1 MQRSRSRSIQ
11 LHPTRVC
18 NLRCRHCYSLSGPD
32 QRGALDPAVIDALLV
47 DGRRQGFE
55 LLSISGGEPLLWRD
69 LEATL
74 GRARALG
81 YQTSLTTNGTLA
93 TPARLAALRDRV
105 DVVGISIDGPGPEHD
120 AMRGDATAFERMLR
134 GAEAIQASGVACG
147 FVFTLTQHNLHQLPA
162 VVAQA
167 ARLGLGFVQIHPLE
181 AEGEARGEL
190 AGAVPDEG
198 ELVAA
203 AWLMGRLSE
212 EQGTRGVRP
221 RLDAIDLA
229 SILAEPTRVD
239 AEPALAPDPS
249 TPLAELLDAVV
260 VEPDGV
266 VVPLCYGFPRAL
278 ALGDLRL
285 EGLHGLAPRWIE
297 RCWPHYTALCRQTL
311 DDLRRSGEV
320 MVNWTERLRDA
331 AAREAIVAPAEERTT
346 AATSA
351 PA

>member
-11 LHPTRVC
+11 LHPTRAC

-69 LEATL
+69 LETTL
-74 GRARALG
+74 GWARALG
-81 YQTSLTTNGTLA
+81 YQTSLTTNATLA
-93 TPARLAALRDRV
+93 TPGRLDGLRGLV

-120 AMRGDATAFERMLR
+120 AMRGDATAFARMLR

-147 FVFTLTQHNLHQLPA
+147 FVFTLTQHNLHQLPE

-181 AEGEARGEL
+181 AEGEARAEL
-190 AGAVPDEG
+190 SGAVPDQG

-212 EQGTRGVRP
+212 AEASRGVRL

-229 SILAEPTRVD
+229 SILAEPARVN
-239 AEPALAPDPS
+239 AEPAPAPDPAA
-249 TPLAELLDAVV
+249 PLAELLDAVV

-266 VVPLCYGFPRAL
+266 VVPLCYGFSRAL
-278 ALGDLRL
+278 GLGDLRR
-285 EGLHGLAPRWIE
+285 EGFDGLARRWIA
-297 RCWPHYTALCRQTL
+297 RCWPTYTALCRQTL

-320 MVNWTERLRDA
+320 MVNWTERLREA
-331 AAREAIVAPAEERTT
+331 AARQALVPPSAERT
-346 AATSA
+346 AAPS
-351 PA
+351 PASS